1 MKKILNIITL
11 FILPFTAFGS
21 FIIDGSRT
29 GDTYGSAVSVQT
41 VQTQFGDNFSELN
54 AAYGTISGGNLHL
67 MLTGNLENNFNKL
80 NIFIDSVAG
89 GENTLTSDFNNGG
102 TNPANDGWA
111 NKHAG
116 FTFDSA
122 FTADFMLIARRGNSG
137 GDRFDLDFTS
147 VGNSAT
153 VESYGDV
160 FGGSDFGANTV
171 GLGSTGIQVAYDGSN
186 VNGILGGTSAA
197 DQLAAAAVTTGLEL
211 LIPLSAIGNPSGGI
225 RVSAMVNGSNH
236 DFLSNQILGG
246 LTPSQGNLG
255 GDGTGNYTG
264 DLSQIN
270 LDSFSGDQFFTVIP
284 EPASVSLIALVGGGI
299 YFTRRFF
306 RI

>member
-1 MKKILNIITL
+1 MKKTLNIITL

-80 NIFIDSVAG
+80 NIFIDSVDG
-89 GENTLTSDFNNGG
+89 GENTLTSEIGNGG
-102 TNPANDGWA
+102 SNPANDGWA
-111 NKHAG
+111 NKYAG

-122 FTADFMLIARRGNSG
+122 FTADFMLIARRGNFG

-147 VGNSAT
+147 VGNDAA

-186 VNGILGGTSAA
+186 VAGILGGTGAA
-197 DQLAAAAVTTGLEL
+197 DPLAAAAVTTGLEL
-211 LIPLSAIGNPSGGI
+211 LIPLSAIGNPSGEI
-225 RVSAMVNGSNH
+225 RVSAMVNAGNH
-236 DFLSNQILGG
+236 DFLSNQFLGG
-246 LTPSQGNLG
+246 LTPPQSNLG
-255 GDGTGNYTG
+255 GDGAGNFTG
-264 DLSQIN
+264 DVSGIN
-270 LDSFSGDQFFTVIP
+270 LDSMTGDQFFVVIP

-299 YFTRRFF
+299 FFTRRFF
-306 RI
+306 RV